1 MIIMTSVKSVRL
13 FLVALLTAAVVLL
26 GYSAYML
33 HDAFADTVSVK
44 VVGPNK
50 STDVSL
56 SSSPQSELLN
66 YQYKARG
73 HWEVLSTNN
82 YVTLEK
88 VLEKVDVNLQNL
100 ADNQVIQFKC
110 KCVDQ
115 SKCKEEPYHKYTFT
129 AADFKTTHYFYP
141 NLSASNSDISKA
153 KPVPAVLALGY
164 ISKKIGTQSAGD
176 IAFTLKTSSLIIE
189 NSHKAPRLC
198 MGINNLSNVMG
209 KRLPYEITEIRV
221 AA

>member
-44 VVGPNK
+44 VVGPEK
-50 STDVSL
+50 TVDVSL
-56 SSSPQSELLN
+56 SSSLQPQQLY
-66 YQYKARG
+66 YQYKAHG

-82 YVTLEK
+82 YVTLEE
-88 VLEKVDVNLQNL
+88 VLKRADVDLQTL
-100 ADNQVIQFKC
+100 ADNQVIKFKC
-110 KCVDQ
+110 KDNE
-115 SKCKEEPYHKYTFT
+115 KDYYKKYTFT
-129 AADFKTTHYFYP
+129 VADFKNTHYFYP
-141 NLSASNSDISKA
+141 NLSASNSNTLNG

-164 ISKKIGTQSAGD
+164 SFSQIGSQTSQD
-176 IAFTLKTSSLIIE
+176 IAFTLEASSLIVD

-198 MGINNLSNVMG
+198 MGINNLNNVMG